1 MAEAVSLRGVAAGG
15 ASLRGGAGP
24 ALPRRR
30 ALAAALR
37 GVGELLSV
45 GAGLA
50 AMPAAWAQASSSG
63 ATGADW
69 PARPV
74 KLVTPFAP
82 GSTPDIL
89 ARLLAERLTA
99 AQGQP
104 FVVENRPGAGGNIG
118 TLAVA
123 RAAPDG
129 YTLGVSITGPL
140 VNNVL
145 LYPKLGYDPF
155 TDLTPITLAATQPNV
170 VVVSPSLGV
179 RDAGG
184 LFDLLRRNP
193 GRYNYASVGGG
204 TVSHLSMEL
213 IKARTRTYA
222 VHIPYNGS
230 PAAVTSMLSGD
241 TQMASLAPAA
251 VMGQIRAGKLV
262 PVAVTSAQ
270 RSPDLPDVPTFKE
283 IGIPEVEATAWIG
296 IVGPARLPAP
306 LVERIHRAMVAAL
319 KDPALVDKLRG
330 QYMDVVGST
339 PSEFAS
345 FMQAEF
351 QRWKPIIE
359 RAGIQLD

>member
-1 MAEAVSLRGVAAGG
+1 MSRSHAPSSAATAAACAAAEI
-15 ASLRGGAGP
+15 ASP
-24 ALPRRR
+24 PRRR
-30 ALAAALR
+30 ALALALKAAAASWPLA
-37 GVGELLSV
+37 
-45 GAGLA
+45 AGL
-50 AMPAAWAQASSSG
+50 PAAPVARAQTQAPDAG
-63 ATGADW
+63 W

-74 KLVTPFAP
+74 KLIVPFAP

-129 YTLGVSITGPL
+129 QTLGVSITGPL

-155 TDLTPITLAATQPNV
+155 KDLTPITLAATQPSV

-179 RDAGG
+179 RDARG
-184 LFDLLRRNP
+184 LFELMRRHP

-213 IKARTRTYA
+213 IKTRTQTYA
-222 VHIPYNGS
+222 VHIPYNAS
-230 PAAVTSMLSGD
+230 PAAVTSILSGD

-251 VMGQIRAGKLV
+251 VMGQIRSGKLI

-296 IVGPARLPAP
+296 IVGPAHLPAL
-306 LVERIHRAMVAAL
+306 LVERIQRAMVAAL
-319 KDPALVDKLRG
+319 RDPVLIDKLRG
-330 QYMDVVGST
+330 QYMDAVGST
-339 PSEFAS
+339 PEQFAA
-345 FMQAEF
+345 FMQAEYR
-351 QRWKPIIE
+351 RWKPVVE
-359 RAGIQLD
+359 RAQISLD

>member
-1 MAEAVSLRGVAAGG
+1 MSRSHAPSSAATAAACAAAEI
-15 ASLRGGAGP
+15 AS
-24 ALPRRR
+24 PRRR
-30 ALAAALR
+30 ALAFALKAAA
-37 GVGELLSV
+37 VSWP
-45 GAGLA
+45 LA
-50 AMPAAWAQASSSG
+50 AGVLAVSAARAQAQ
-63 ATGADW
+63 AQAADAGW

-74 KLVTPFAP
+74 KLIVPFAP

-89 ARLLAERLTA
+89 ARLLAERLSA
-99 AQGQP
+99 ARGQP

-129 YTLGVSITGPL
+129 QTLGVSITGPL

-155 TDLTPITLAATQPNV
+155 KDLTPITLAATQPSV

-179 RDAGG
+179 RDARG
-184 LFDLLRRNP
+184 LFELMRRHP

-213 IKARTRTYA
+213 IKARTQTYA
-222 VHIPYNGS
+222 VHIPYNAS
-230 PAAVTSMLSGD
+230 PAAVTSILSGD

-270 RSPDLPDVPTFKE
+270 RSPDLPEVPTFKE

-296 IVGPARLPAP
+296 VVGPAHLPAP
-306 LVERIHRAMVAAL
+306 LVERIQRAMVAAL
-319 KDPALVDKLRG
+319 RDPALIDKLRG
-330 QYMDVVGST
+330 QYMDAVGST
-339 PSEFAS
+339 PGEFAS
-345 FMQAEF
+345 FMQAEYR
-351 QRWKPIIE
+351 RWKPVVE
-359 RAGIQLD
+359 RARISLD